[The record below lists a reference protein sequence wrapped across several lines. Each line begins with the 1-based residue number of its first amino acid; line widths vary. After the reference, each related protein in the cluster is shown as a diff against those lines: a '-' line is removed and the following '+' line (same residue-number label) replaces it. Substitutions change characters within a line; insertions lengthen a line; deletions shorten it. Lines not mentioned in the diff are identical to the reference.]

1 MEALSEHTI
10 DFSGLKDGAHR
21 FLFELGADFFRASE
35 VEEYRGG
42 SIRAEVSLEKSSQ
55 LLVTSIHMDG
65 YVDMLCD
72 HCNAPMQQPL
82 EGRQRQIFKLTTEN
96 ETDEDELVSID
107 PGAHAINL
115 THYLF
120 ECISLHLPIRHVHP
134 AGECDPEV
142 AEALDKIQLNHEP
155 DPRWAVLNDLKNKG
169 A

>member
-10 DFSGLKDGAHR
+10 DFSGLKDGSHS
-21 FLFELGADFFRASE
+21 FVFELGTAFFRASE

-42 SIRAEVSLEKSSQ
+42 AIRAEVVLEKSSQ
-55 LLVTSIHMDG
+55 LLVTLIHLDG
-65 YVDMLCD
+65 HVEMLCD
-72 HCNAPMQQPL
+72 RCNAPMQQPI

-142 AEALDKIQLNHEP
+142 AEVLDKIQLNHEP